1 MLNEHKKGEN
11 YSIYLLIKSAEKRM
25 TSKSSPYIRLTLT
38 DRSGEIQANL
48 WDASEEDVAN
58 YVPGKVV
65 YLNVLQDEYQS
76 KPQLKIQEIR
86 LANETE
92 PSDPSLY
99 EISSP
104 VSKKELQSQINDLL
118 FQITNPTWNR
128 VVRNILNKYA
138 DKYYEYP
145 AAEKI
150 HHAYRG
156 GLAFH
161 SLSIAK
167 LALAVSDLYPQI
179 NRSLLLAGA
188 LLHDIGKTK
197 ELSGPVGTEYTTEG
211 QLLGHII
218 IGDEI
223 IVQAAEELGFDLNS
237 EDMLLLRH
245 LILSHHNKLKF
256 GSPIQPRELEA
267 FVLSKLDDLDSH
279 IQLITTAVNKTS
291 AGNFSEKIFAADN
304 QAYYRPKTDLS
315 EKSDQND
322 D

>member
-145 AAEKI
+145 GMGNSDPISPSTSDNVLETLIEAIEEIIGARRFI
-150 HHAYRG
+150 LYGHSYG
-156 GLAFH
+156 GYLAQAIAFH
-161 SLSIAK
+161 LKDQTLGVFLTCPVITADHSKRLTAVTVRAVIEISTALGVISSI
-167 LALAVSDLYPQI
+167 PF
-179 NRSLLLAGA
+179 
-188 LLHDIGKTK
+188 GKDGLTVITPP
-197 ELSGPVGTEYTTEG
+197 EVLIWFISTVTGTE
-211 QLLGHII
+211 
-218 IGDEI
+218 
-223 IVQAAEELGFDLNS
+223 S
-237 EDMLLLRH
+237 
-245 LILSHHNKLKF
+245 ILSTELL
-256 GSPIQPRELEA
+256 SPVI
-267 FVLSKLDDLDSH
+267 
-279 IQLITTAVNKTS
+279 
-291 AGNFSEKIFAADN
+291 
-304 QAYYRPKTDLS
+304 
-315 EKSDQND
+315 
-322 D
+322 